1 MIVSYNDKTIFSL
14 AQPFIVQHT
23 TELQK
28 EIDLTW
34 EKFSNGKDPKDF
46 FNGNVFLITDIKND
60 NGYILTI
67 GQSKY
72 ADLIFAKRTSKITVR
87 SLFVASYVITF
98 DKQICV
104 IKNKRNKINTIG
116 GMADKADFIGQ
127 QFIPLNCL
135 LREWKEEIGIDLNDF
150 KNYFSVTPRYLKIPS
165 VNEMEIPLYPIGILY
180 EVKTNLTSLEII
192 SMFNKYKSLTD
203 GEVSELV
210 FYNKDT
216 FSQVRDCKNAES
228 YLFEL
233 FENII
238 NSQS

>member
-46 FNGNVFLITDIKND
+46 FNGNVFLITNIKND

-104 IKNKRNKINTIG
+104 IKNKRNKI
-116 GMADKADFIGQ
+116 K
-127 QFIPLNCL
+127 
-135 LREWKEEIGIDLNDF
+135 
-150 KNYFSVTPRYLKIPS
+150 
-165 VNEMEIPLYPIGILY
+165 
-180 EVKTNLTSLEII
+180 
-192 SMFNKYKSLTD
+192 
-203 GEVSELV
+203 
-210 FYNKDT
+210 
-216 FSQVRDCKNAES
+216 
-228 YLFEL
+228 
-233 FENII
+233 
-238 NSQS
+238 